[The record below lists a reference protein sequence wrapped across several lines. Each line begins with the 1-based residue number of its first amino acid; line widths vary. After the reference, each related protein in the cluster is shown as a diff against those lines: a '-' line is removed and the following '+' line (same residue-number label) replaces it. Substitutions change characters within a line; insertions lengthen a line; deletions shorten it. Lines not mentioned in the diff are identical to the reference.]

1 MEKEKETGVVE
12 TNVMKGIFWAFL
24 ASALWGVS
32 GTILQFV
39 SQQEHLEAQWFLS
52 TRTMISGLV
61 LLIISAIVYKGH
73 IFNVFT
79 SWKSFICIVA
89 YGIFGIGANLYTFF
103 MSVQTGTANAST
115 ILQYLSPLFI
125 LLGSIVF
132 QRRKPLPIDILV
144 FVIALAGVVLSLTRG
159 NFDTLSIS
167 WTSLIWGILSGVTAA
182 LYVVLPRP
190 IVGQSSPMV
199 ILGWG
204 TLIAGIIFN
213 LKQPL
218 WVNAPHLTNGIVLGV
233 GGIILLGTIL
243 PFVLLLHALN
253 FAPSEV
259 VSLVDATQPVVTFI
273 LSAIF
278 FAAAVNFVEIIGAA
292 LVILAIFILQKSH
305 RKLTIDKHR
314 EE

>member
-1 MEKEKETGVVE
+1 MENETGLLE

-39 SQQEHLEAQWFLS
+39 SQTEHLEANWFLS
-52 TRTMISGLV
+52 TRTMISGIV
-61 LLIISAIVYKGH
+61 LLIISAIIYKGH
-73 IFNVFT
+73 IFNVFK

-89 YGIFGIGANLYTFF
+89 YGVFGLGANLYTFF
-103 MSVQTGTANAST
+103 MSVQTGNANAST
-115 ILQYLSPLFI
+115 ILQYLAPLFI

-132 QRRKPLPIDILV
+132 QHRKPLPIDIMV
-144 FVIALAGVVLSLTRG
+144 FVIALAGVVLSLTKG
-159 NFDTLSIS
+159 DFSSLSI
-167 WTSLIWGILSGVTAA
+167 TPASLIWGILSGVTAA

-213 LKQPL
+213 LKQPI
-218 WVNAPHLTNGIVLGV
+218 WVHMPHLTTGIVFGV
-233 GGIILLGTIL
+233 GGIILFGTIL
-243 PFVLLLHALN
+243 PFMLLLHALN

-273 LSAIF
+273 LSIIF
-278 FAAAVNFVEIIGAA
+278 FHISISFIEIIGAF

-305 RKLTIDKHR
+305 RKLTIDKHS
-314 EE
+314 EA